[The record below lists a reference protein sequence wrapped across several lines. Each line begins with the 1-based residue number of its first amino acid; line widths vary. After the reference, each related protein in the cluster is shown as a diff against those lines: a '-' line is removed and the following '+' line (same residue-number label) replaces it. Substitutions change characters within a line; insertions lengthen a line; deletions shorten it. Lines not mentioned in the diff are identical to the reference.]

1 MFYGYSS
8 IFVILQ
14 SVGVFTLFGCAA
26 EQKPA
31 HPRKR
36 KNSPGVFG
44 KFVLEID
51 KCSFGIYLIHM
62 IFVRGI
68 LKHTKLHPYGAGSP
82 FVLIGLTLGI
92 FLVSFILTWILKKI
106 PGLRKSCKRIWRHTF
121 L

>member
-1 MFYGYSS
+1 MTEVTPPLENTRFSANLTQYC
-8 IFVILQ
+8 LM
-14 SVGVFTLFGCAA
+14 T
-26 EQKPA
+26 
-31 HPRKR
+31 PRH
-36 KNSPGVFG
+36 FG

-106 PGLRKSCKRIWRHTF
+106 PGVKKIL
-121 L
+121 